1 MMTKAFVK
9 DTAERAVKTFVQVF
23 VAGFTTQSLT
33 DLSAVKTL
41 ALAAAG
47 AALSVVSSALSK
59 RFGNKETASLVA

>member
-1 MMTKAFVK
+1 MNVFVK

-23 VAGFTTQSLT
+23 VAGLTTQSLT